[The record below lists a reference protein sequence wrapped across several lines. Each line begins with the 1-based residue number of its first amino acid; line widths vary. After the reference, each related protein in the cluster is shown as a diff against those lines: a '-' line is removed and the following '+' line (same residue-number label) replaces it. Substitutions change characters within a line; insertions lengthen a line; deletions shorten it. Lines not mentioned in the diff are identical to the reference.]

1 MMVININEHGQTISY
16 MVATIT
22 NYENATKVSPLRYL
36 GYRGEGGAGR
46 QEPFFDSK

>member
-1 MMVININEHGQTISY
+1 
-16 MVATIT
+16 MVAAIT

-46 QEPFFDSK
+46 QEPFFDFCSK